1 MWMFREFHL
10 CKVQRSHDFIGKPS
24 PICWNTGAMGI
35 FWSHEFIGTEWD
47 FKHFNFNRDTL
58 PRHFWRFS
66 ELPKVGL
73 PNDEWIR
80 RQDSVIATS
89 GSTGG
94 SSLRGLAAERDRLQR
109 QAPEWRWGILR
120 HDKMCCFF
128 SSPKKRIWADV
139 FFEGCHTAM
148 LPCFF
153 LLFSSFFWVLVLHF
167 GTWKS
172 CSMGATWGT
181 RDAHRCL
188 QCSTGRGILESEFL
202 WKDHRGRDFWC
213 FGAKLSLGWFQ
224 RLLITYT
231 SGKWLPKDR
240 LQYNFCGGLS
250 WTTSN
255 TPNPEFAW
263 HPQNS
268 LCFNAFLP
276 HWLQQKGRSIRRR
289 SHISWPHHGCLY
301 PGFVHAAPTAKG
313 ADGWIAPRTEIVI
326 VAVVAICFCRYC
338 CCCYLFSVFSFLLL
352 LL

>member
-1 MWMFREFHL
+1 MISLENHHQSAETPEPWEF
-10 CKVQRSHDFIGKPS
+10 F
-24 PICWNTGAMGI
+24 GAMSSSELNEILSTSTLTGI
-35 FWSHEFIGTEWD
+35 PYQGTFEDFPNFQRWD
-47 FKHFNFNRDTL
+47 FQMTNEFDGRIQSL
-58 PRHFWRFS
+58 PRVAVRGAPPSVASRPSATGCNGRRRS
-66 ELPKVGL
+66 EDGGFCEMTKCVVFFFLP
-73 PNDEWIR
+73 
-80 RQDSVIATS
+80 Q
-89 GSTGG
+89 
-94 SSLRGLAAERDRLQR
+94 
-109 QAPEWRWGILR
+109 
-120 HDKMCCFF
+120 
-128 SSPKKRIWADV
+128 KRIWADG

-148 LPCFF
+148 LPCFV

-213 FGAKLSLGWFQ
+213 FGAKVSLGWFQ

-352 LL
+352 LLL